1 MTRNI
6 KRPKK
11 RIVIMIL
18 VSAIVVVF
26 LIYHESII
34 YGLGQLHGQ
43 VKILRNVRPISEVL
57 ADSTYSDSTKNS
69 LKLIQEIR
77 QYAEDSL
84 GINHTDNYTT
94 FYEQHRKPLLWNVTA
109 CEKYSLNP
117 YNWNFPIVGSF
128 SYKGF
133 FDKQKADNELLSLK
147 NKGYDT
153 DLYAV
158 SGWSTLGFLQDPIL
172 SQWLLYS
179 EGKLANLIIHELTHS
194 TLYVKNNVSYN
205 ENLASFVGDLGAKK
219 FLVYKY
225 GVNSKEFTHYLESQ
239 TDAETLRNFVLKY
252 AQKLDSLYKSF
263 PKNKAIAA
271 CEIEKQEFIKKFVQ
285 KLQDETF
292 YNSNYCKYFDDEMPN
307 NTFFMGFMR
316 YYDQQYIFKEQFE
329 KQFHSDFKLYMKYLK
344 ETYPHLL

>member
-1 MTRNI
+1 MTQN
-6 KRPKK
+6 KK
-11 RIVIMIL
+11 GRKKWITIMIL
-18 VSAIVVVF
+18 VSTIVVAF

-43 VKILRNVRPISEVL
+43 VKILQNVRPVSEVL
-57 ADSTYSDSTKNS
+57 ADSTCSDSTKNS

-109 CEKYSLNP
+109 CEKYNLNP
-117 YNWNFPIVGSF
+117 YNWNFPIVGNF

-133 FDKQKADNELLSLK
+133 FDKQKADNELLRLK

-219 FLVYKY
+219 FLAYKY
-225 GVNSKEFTHYLESQ
+225 GTDSKELKYYLESQ
-239 TDAETLRNFVLKY
+239 ADAETLRNFVLKY

-263 PKNKAIAA
+263 PKNKPIAA
-271 CEIEKQEFIKKFVQ
+271 CEIEKQEFIKSFVQ

-292 YNSNYCKYFDDEMPN
+292 YNRNYCKYFDDEMPN

-316 YYDQQYIFKEQFE
+316 YYDQQHVFKEQFD